1 MRRGYFGGTFDP
13 PHVGHLMVASDAY
26 DALQLDRLTFVPNAR
41 QPLKAD
47 TPTAD
52 PALRLEM
59 LRRAVHGDPR
69 FDVDPIEVDRGGAS
83 YSVETLEQLAAQHPD
98 DTRVFLVG
106 ADVARSFA
114 QWRAPARIMALAQVA
129 VLRRAVEDGEAD
141 DASILA
147 PFQSFAATD
156 APAPVIVRTRRVD
169 VSSTEVRDRVRRGRP
184 LTGFVPDAVAR
195 FIAEHG
201 LYQSALP

>member
-13 PHVGHLMVASDAY
+13 PHVGHLMVASDAFE
-26 DALQLDRLTFVPNAR
+26 ALALDRLTFVPNAR

-47 TPTAD
+47 APSAD

-59 LRRAVHGDPR
+59 VRRAVAGDPR
-69 FDVDPIEVDRGGAS
+69 FDVDPIEVERGGTS
-83 YSVETLEQLAAQHPD
+83 YSVDTLEQLAARHPAD
-98 DTRVFLVG
+98 DRVFLVG
-106 ADVARSFA
+106 ADVGRSFP

-129 VLRRAVEDGEAD
+129 VLRRAVEEGEAD

-147 PFQSFAATD
+147 PFRTLAAD
-156 APAPVIVRTRRVD
+156 GVAPPVIVRTRRVD
-169 VSSTEVRDRVRRGRP
+169 VSSTEVRDRVRHGRP

-201 LYQSALP
+201 LYHSALP